1 MRFRIPAGSWCLVLT
16 VLLGA
21 GNDSRAQAVKPA
33 VAPESMQPI
42 EPVVEKVV
50 YSEVAGKKLEL
61 DLAKPAAKGPFPAL
75 VFIHGGGWK
84 GGSRYSY
91 RGEIERAAK
100 YGYTAVTITYR
111 LTNPNASGKAESPFP
126 AQIHDVKQAIRWL
139 RAHADEHKVNPSRI
153 GLVGA
158 SAGGHLS
165 LLAGLSDKDSGLEG
179 PDASASSDTRIQA
192 VVNYFGPT
200 DFPNF
205 ENIPLVQPLFRELL
219 GGTLEQVPDAYRL
232 VSPVTHA
239 SPDDPPV
246 LTLHGDKDE
255 IVPVSQAELLDKK
268 MKEVG
273 GRHELVVL
281 TGQGHGFGG
290 ENAVRARKLQY
301 EFFDKHL
308 KATAPDSPAP
318 NSAGGN

>member
-1 MRFRIPAGSWCLVLT
+1 MLLRCQAPTLLLVVTIVGL
-16 VLLGA
+16 A
-21 GNDSRAQAVKPA
+21 GNESRAQTVPSPDKPA
-33 VAPESMQPI
+33 ASPAAAI
-42 EPVVEKVV
+42 EVVEKIV

-61 DLAKPAAKGPFPAL
+61 DLAKPKGDGPFPGL

-84 GGSRYSY
+84 GGNRQGY
-91 RGEIERAAK
+91 RGEIERAARR
-100 YGYTAVTITYR
+100 GYTAVTITYR
-111 LTNPNASGKAESPFP
+111 LTNPDKTEKAESPFP

-139 RAHADEHKVNPSRI
+139 RAHAVEHKLDPSRI
-153 GLVGA
+153 GAIGG
-158 SAGGHLS
+158 SAGGHLA
-165 LLAGLSDKDSGLEG
+165 LLAGLTDKESGLEG
-179 PDASASSDTRIQA
+179 LDAPVDSDTRIQA

-200 DFPNF
+200 DFVHYDS
-205 ENIPLVQPLFRELL
+205 IPVVLKLFRELL
-219 GGTLEQVPDAYRL
+219 GGTPDQVPDAYRL

-239 SPDDPPV
+239 SSDDPPV

-268 MKEVG
+268 IKEVG

-290 ENAVRARKLQY
+290 EHGLRALKLQD

-308 KATAPDSPAP
+308 KSAKPAAAKP
-318 NSAGGN
+318 SASK